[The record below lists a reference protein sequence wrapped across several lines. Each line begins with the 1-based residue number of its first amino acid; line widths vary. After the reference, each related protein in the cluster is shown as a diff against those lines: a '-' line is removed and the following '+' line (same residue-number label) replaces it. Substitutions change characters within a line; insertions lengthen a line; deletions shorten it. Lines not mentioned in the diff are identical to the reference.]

1 MYKRILVPI
10 DGSPTAA
17 AGLREAIRLASGNKG
32 TAIRLLHVMNPLPVM
47 SGMEAVITDQL
58 LDSLE
63 AFGRKILKNAVA
75 QAARAGIRAQTV
87 FQKRFSGGA
96 ADAIVSEARKWK
108 ADVIIMGTHGRRGL
122 TRVVMGSD
130 AESVVRTSPVPVL
143 LVRAKR

>member
-1 MYKRILVPI
+1 MYQRILVPI

-32 TAIRLLHVMNPLPVM
+32 AAIRLLHVMNPLPIM

-58 LDSLE
+58 LDNLE
-63 AFGRKILKNAVA
+63 AFGQKILKNAGA

-143 LVRAKR
+143 LVRVKR